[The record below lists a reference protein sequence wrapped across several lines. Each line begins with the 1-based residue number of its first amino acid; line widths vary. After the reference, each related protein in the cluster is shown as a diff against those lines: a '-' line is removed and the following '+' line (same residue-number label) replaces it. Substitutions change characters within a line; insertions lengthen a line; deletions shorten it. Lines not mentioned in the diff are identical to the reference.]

1 MALSIQE
8 SESESSRIMS
18 SQNADNTRI
27 IEKDENEIAN
37 RETVGR
43 SQRQIIINRFVKH
56 KAAMGSLFTL
66 IFIVIFVFSATGL
79 RLGPKNGGLS
89 IPGWWK
95 YSITDIDP
103 EGAIA
108 ASCNGG
114 VTGCPTLDLAPAFMD
129 DDGIRFGDHPFGT
142 DIIGTDYFA
151 LVMRGAQQSITVM
164 LIVGLLG
171 VTIGTTIGAIAGYF
185 GGMVDAVLMRLTDMF
200 LVTPTIIIGSLIGFR
215 YGNFGV
221 VPLAILLGFF
231 AWMGLARFVR
241 TEFLTLREREF
252 VDAARVAGASDRRI
266 IFKHI
271 LPNAIGVIIVAG
283 TLLLSG
289 AILAET
295 ALSYLG
301 FGVRPPDVSLG
312 LLISQYQD
320 TFSISP
326 WLFWWPGA
334 LIVSIALCVNF
345 IGDGLRDAFDPRQRR
360 HVSVKDRLKAAEHKG
375 QRG

>member
-1 MALSIQE
+1 
-8 SESESSRIMS
+8 MS
-18 SQNADNTRI
+18 NSNKTPASPV
-27 IEKDENEIAN
+27 EKNENEIAN
-37 RETVGR
+37 RETEGR

-56 KAAMGSLFTL
+56 KAAMGSLFSL
-66 IFIVIFVFSATGL
+66 IFIIIFVFTATGMNF
-79 RLGPKNGGLS
+79 GPKGSQFS
-89 IPGWWK
+89 IPGWWP

-108 ASCNGG
+108 SSCNGG
-114 VTGCPTLDLAPAFMD
+114 VTGCPTLDLLPSFMD
-129 DDGIRFGDHPFGT
+129 GDGVQIGNHPFGT

-151 LVMRGAQQSITVM
+151 LVMRGAQQSIMVM
-164 LIVGLLG
+164 FIVGFLG
-171 VTIGTTIGAIAGYF
+171 VSIGTTIGAIAGYF
-185 GGMVDAVLMRLTDMF
+185 GGIVDAVLMRLTDMF
-200 LVTPTIIIGSLIGFR
+200 LVTPTIIIGALIGFR
-215 YGNFGV
+215 FGNLGV
-221 VPLAILLGFF
+221 VPLALLLGFF

-295 ALSYLG
+295 ALSFLG

-312 LLISQYQD
+312 LLISEYQD
-320 TFSISP
+320 SFSISP

-360 HVSVKDRLKAAEHKG
+360 HVTAKDRKSAAELSGK
-375 QRG
+375 QS

>member
-1 MALSIQE
+1 MNSHE
-8 SESESSRIMS
+8 SKEPVF
-18 SQNADNTRI
+18 
-27 IEKDENEIAN
+27 EKNENEIAN
-37 RETVGR
+37 RETEGL
-43 SQRQIIINRFVKH
+43 SQRQIIFRRFVKH

-66 IFIVIFVFSATGL
+66 IAIIILVFSASGISIGTKGHKL
-79 RLGPKNGGLS
+79 T
-89 IPGWWK
+89 IPGWWP
-95 YSITDIDP
+95 YSITQIDP

-108 ASCNGG
+108 SSCKGG
-114 VTGCPTLDLAPAFMD
+114 VTGCPTLDLLPSFI
-129 DDGIRFGDHPFGT
+129 DGDRMQIGRHPFGT

-151 LVMRGAQQSITVM
+151 LVMRGAQQSLMVM
-164 LIVGLLG
+164 FIVGLLG

-185 GGMVDAVLMRLTDMF
+185 GGIIDAILMRLTDMF
-200 LVTPTIIIGSLIGFR
+200 LVTPTIIIGAVIGFR
-215 YGNFGV
+215 IGNLGV

-241 TEFLTLREREF
+241 TEFLTIREREF
-252 VDAARVAGASDRRI
+252 VDAARVAGASDRRV

-271 LPNAIGVIIVAG
+271 LPNAVGVIIVAG

-289 AILAET
+289 AILVET

-360 HVSVKDRLKAAEHKG
+360 HVSMKDRAKAREANRE
-375 QRG
+375 

>member
-1 MALSIQE
+1 M
-8 SESESSRIMS
+8 SELNRASEP
-18 SQNADNTRI
+18 I
-27 IEKDENEIAN
+27 IDMEKSEIISLA
-37 RETVGR
+37 TLGR
-43 SQRQIIINRFVKH
+43 SQRQIILRRFIRH
-56 KAAMGSLFTL
+56 KAAMASLFTL
-66 IFIVIFVFSATGL
+66 VSIIFLVFTATGIQ
-79 RLGPKNGGLS
+79 LGSKENPIS
-89 IPGWWK
+89 IPGWWP

-108 ASCNGG
+108 STCRGG
-114 VTGCPTLDLAPAFMD
+114 VTGCPTLDLTPSFID
-129 DDGIRFGDHPFGT
+129 GDGIQIGEHPFGT

-151 LVMRGAQQSITVM
+151 LVMRGAQQSLMVM
-164 LIVGLLG
+164 FIVGSLG
-171 VTIGTTIGAIAGYF
+171 ILIGTIIGAIAGFF
-185 GGMVDAVLMRLTDMF
+185 GGMVDAVLMRITDMF
-200 LVTPTIIIGSLIGFR
+200 LVTPTIVIGAVIGFR
-215 YGNFGV
+215 FGNLGV
-221 VPLAILLGFF
+221 APLAIMLGFF

-271 LPNAIGVIIVAG
+271 LPNAMGVIIVSG

-312 LLISQYQD
+312 LLISEYQGV
-320 TFSISP
+320 FSISP

-360 HVSVKDRLKAAEHKG
+360 HISLKDRRQATELARKTN
-375 QRG
+375 

>member
-1 MALSIQE
+1 M
-8 SESESSRIMS
+8 SEL
-18 SQNADNTRI
+18 TRDPELVN
-27 IEKDENEIAN
+27 EKDENEIAN
-37 RETVGR
+37 REVAGR
-43 SQRQIIINRFVKH
+43 SQRQIILRRFVKH
-56 KAAMGSLFTL
+56 KAAMVSVFAL
-66 IFIVIFVFSATGL
+66 IFIFFFVFTATGL
-79 RLGPKNGGLS
+79 QIGDRNNP
-89 IPGWWK
+89 ITVPGWWK

-114 VTGCPTLDLAPAFMD
+114 VPGCPTLDIFPSFI
-129 DDGIRFGDHPFGT
+129 DGDGMQIGEHPFGT

-151 LVMRGAQQSITVM
+151 LVMRGAQQSIMVM
-164 LIVGLLG
+164 LIVGFLG
-171 VTIGTTIGAIAGYF
+171 VGIGTTIGAIAGYF
-185 GGMVDAVLMRLTDMF
+185 GGLVDAVLMRITDMF
-200 LVTPTIIIGSLIGFR
+200 LVTPIIIIGAVIGFR
-215 YGNFGV
+215 FGNLGV
-221 VPLAILLGFF
+221 IPLALLLGFF

-241 TEFLTLREREF
+241 SEFLTLRERDF

-271 LPNAIGVIIVAG
+271 LPNSVGVIIVSG
-283 TLLLSG
+283 TLLMAG

-320 TFSISP
+320 TFTISP
-326 WLFWWPGA
+326 WMFWWPGA

-345 IGDGLRDAFDPRQRR
+345 MGDGLRDAFDPRQRR
-360 HVSVKDRLKAAEHKG
+360 HVSRKDRLRAQELSGKSS
-375 QRG
+375 

>member
-1 MALSIQE
+1 MAMVEMNQK
-8 SESESSRIMS
+8 SESFV
-18 SQNADNTRI
+18 
-27 IEKDENEIAN
+27 EKNENEIAN
-37 RETVGR
+37 RETEGL
-43 SQRQIIINRFVKH
+43 SQRQIILRRFVKH
-56 KAAMGSLFTL
+56 KAAMVSLFAL
-66 IFIVIFVFSATGL
+66 IVIILFVFTATGL
-79 RLGPKNGGLS
+79 QFGNINNPS
-89 IPGWWK
+89 IVPGWWPH
-95 YSITDIDP
+95 SISDIDP

-114 VTGCPTLDLAPAFMD
+114 VPGCPTLDIFPKFI
-129 DDGIRFGDHPFGT
+129 DGDRAQIGEHPFGT

-151 LVMRGAQQSITVM
+151 LVMRGAQQSIAVM

-171 VTIGTTIGAIAGYF
+171 VGIGTVIGAIAGYF

-200 LVTPTIIIGSLIGFR
+200 LVTPVIVIGAVIGFR
-215 YGNFGV
+215 IGNLGV
-221 VPLAILLGFF
+221 IPLAILLGFF

-241 TEFLTLREREF
+241 TEFLSLREREF

-271 LPNAIGVIIVAG
+271 LPNAIGVIIVSG
-283 TLLLSG
+283 TLLMSG
-289 AILAET
+289 AIILET
-295 ALSYLG
+295 SLSYLG
-301 FGVRPPDVSLG
+301 FGVKPPDVSLG

-320 TFSISP
+320 TFTISP

-360 HVSVKDRLKAAEHKG
+360 HVSMKDRKMAKELSEK
-375 QRG
+375 RG